1 MTDKQIY
8 TLAGE
13 ASNYTDRDAF
23 VSDMALSSVWG
34 NDFEEISPYR
44 VKQCGILWDAV
55 NLPFSE
61 LRARMNLTQA
71 QMAER
76 LCVPR
81 RTLENWEYRGTCPVY
96 IRILIARVWFGLE
109 GNSRSCVLESGQ

>member
-1 MTDKQIY
+1 MTDKQVYI
-8 TLAGE
+8 LAGE
-13 ASNYTDRDAF
+13 ANNYKDRDAF
-23 VSDMALSSVWG
+23 VSDSTLSSIWG
-34 NDFEEISPYR
+34 DEGKEISTAIID
-44 VKQCGILWDAV
+44 QCGILWDAV

-61 LRARMNLTQA
+61 LRARMGLTQA

-96 IRILIARVWFGLE
+96 IRILIARVWFGLGE
-109 GNSRSCVLESGQ
+109 

>member
-8 TLAGE
+8 MMAGE

-23 VSDMALSSVWG
+23 VSDMALSSVWEDDLG
-34 NDFEEISPYR
+34 EIPPDR
-44 VKQCGILWDAV
+44 VEQCGILWDAV
-55 NLPFSE
+55 KLPFSE
-61 LRARMNLTQA
+61 LRARMGLTQA

-76 LCVPR
+76 LCVSR

-96 IRILIARVWFGLE
+96 IRILIARVWFGL
-109 GNSRSCVLESGQ
+109 GRS

>member
-8 TLAGE
+8 MMTGE
-13 ASNYTDRDAF
+13 ASNYTDRDSF

-34 NDFEEISPYR
+34 NDLEEISPDR
-44 VKQCGILWDAV
+44 VKQCSILWDSV

-61 LRARMNLTQA
+61 LRARMGLTQA

-96 IRILIARVWFGLE
+96 IRILIARVWFGL
-109 GNSRSCVLESGQ
+109 GA